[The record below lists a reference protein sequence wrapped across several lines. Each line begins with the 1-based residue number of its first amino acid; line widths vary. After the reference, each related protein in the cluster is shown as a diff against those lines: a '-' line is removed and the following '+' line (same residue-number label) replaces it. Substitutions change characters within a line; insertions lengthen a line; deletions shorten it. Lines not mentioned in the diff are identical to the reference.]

1 MNLFKFILITSFLNA
16 LVINEKLK
24 IVNVSNPL
32 FLNGKNSNLVF
43 VFNHMRHGAN
53 SPCYGL
59 NDQYEDIFDQQWDGD
74 CELTQK
80 GFLQMFK
87 LGKIYQQRYKE
98 LLNISN
104 NPDINL
110 VLSYASKEN
119 KALMTSNAFF
129 YGMYLNNDTPIE
141 ERFVIPTRNFKK
153 NNDTELIPIFYFGD
167 INNCDGWKKL
177 VNKTNIN
184 KIEKLNDFMT
194 KFLKDYEK
202 IFNIIKDK
210 EQMINAENSFEKI
223 NLFCSSYISNYYDER
238 YKNIK
243 IFKESEYTEDKLD
256 DLYSDCHL
264 FNLHKFT
271 LIQYNN
277 DAKNIPATILSDLIK
292 DMIKYMDLIINSPEE
307 ENPKFVSYIGH
318 DSTIAALQV
327 ILNRLFGVP
336 FKMMNFGSN
345 QVFLLFKNEQNY
357 EIKYLYNDEL
367 LLHINYKEF
376 KKNILN
382 FVKSNE
388 KDIVYFC
395 QGFKFRDYT
404 FLVLFCSIMALL
416 VANISICLYNKNIFC
431 EKKKYMS
438 IESSAK
444 SVEVRNEIYF
454 K

>member
-1 MNLFKFILITSFLNA
+1 MNLFKIILITSFLNVF
-16 LVINEKLK
+16 VITEKLK
-24 IVNVSNPL
+24 IANISNPL
-32 FLNGKNSNLVF
+32 FLNEKNSNLVF

-59 NDQYEDIFDQQWDGD
+59 NDQYEDIFDQQWNGD

-184 KIEKLNDFMT
+184 KIEKLDDFMT

-223 NLFCSSYISNYYDER
+223 NLFRSSYISNYYDER

-264 FNLHKFT
+264 FNLYKYTF
-271 LIQYNN
+271 IQYNN
-277 DAKNIPATILSDLIK
+277 EAKNIPASILSDPLK
-292 DMIKYMDLIINSPEE
+292 DMIKYMDYVINSPEE
-307 ENPKFVSYIGH
+307 ESPKFISYTGH
-318 DSTIAALQV
+318 DSTIAAFQV
-327 ILNRLFGVP
+327 ILNKLFNVP
-336 FKMMNFGSN
+336 FKLMNFGSN
-345 QVFLLFKNEQNY
+345 QIFLLFKNEQNY

-376 KKNILN
+376 KKKFQIILK
-382 FVKSNE
+382 VMK
-388 KDIVYFC
+388 
-395 QGFKFRDYT
+395 
-404 FLVLFCSIMALL
+404 
-416 VANISICLYNKNIFC
+416 
-431 EKKKYMS
+431 
-438 IESSAK
+438 
-444 SVEVRNEIYF
+444 EI
-454 K
+454 

>member
-32 FLNGKNSNLVF
+32 FLNEKNSNLVF

-404 FLVLFCSIMALL
+404 FLVLFCTIMALL

>member
-32 FLNGKNSNLVF
+32 FLNEKNSNLVF

-264 FNLHKFT
+264 FNLDKFT
-271 LIQYNN
+271 LFQYNN

-404 FLVLFCSIMALL
+404 FLVLFCTIMALL

>member
-1 MNLFKFILITSFLNA
+1 MNLFKIILITSFLNVF
-16 LVINEKLK
+16 VITEKLK
-24 IVNVSNPL
+24 ITNISNPL
-32 FLNGKNSNLVF
+32 FLNGETSNLVF
-43 VFNHMRHGAN
+43 VFNHMKHGAN
-53 SPCYGL
+53 TPCIGL
-59 NDQYEDIFDQQWDGD
+59 NDQYEDIFDQQWNGD

-98 LLNISN
+98 LLNISS

-110 VLSYASKEN
+110 VLSYASKEK

-167 INNCDGWKKL
+167 INNCEGWKKL

-194 KFLKDYEK
+194 KFLKNYEN
-202 IFNIIKDK
+202 IFNIIKNK
-210 EQMINAENSFEKI
+210 EQMIKAEDSFEKI
-223 NLFCSSYISNYYDER
+223 NIFCNSYISNYYDER

-264 FNLHKFT
+264 FNLYKFT

-277 DAKNIPATILSDLIK
+277 EAKNIPATILSDLIK
-292 DMIKYMDLIINSPEE
+292 DMIKYMDLIINSSEE

-318 DSTIAALQV
+318 DSTMAALQV
-327 ILNRLFGVP
+327 ILNRLFKVP
-336 FKMMNFGSN
+336 FKLMNFGSN
-345 QVFLLFKNEQNY
+345 QVFLLFKNDQNY

-367 LLHINYKEF
+367 LLQINYEEF

-388 KDIVYFC
+388 KDIVYF
-395 QGFKFRDYT
+395 
-404 FLVLFCSIMALL
+404 
-416 VANISICLYNKNIFC
+416 
-431 EKKKYMS
+431 
-438 IESSAK
+438 
-444 SVEVRNEIYF
+444 
-454 K
+454 